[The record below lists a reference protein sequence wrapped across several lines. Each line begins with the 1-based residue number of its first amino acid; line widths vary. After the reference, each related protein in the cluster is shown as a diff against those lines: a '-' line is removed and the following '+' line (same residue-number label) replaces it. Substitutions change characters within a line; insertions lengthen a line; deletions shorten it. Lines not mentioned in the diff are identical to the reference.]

1 MSSDLSIERQQMIV
15 DFLQESREFIVATQ
29 DILKSFAKKNYQA
42 RETDLRSIQQTTHA
56 IKLGARFLELKQL
69 AIVAEAAD
77 LLVDRLRT
85 GKEKQTSARLKLF
98 CRAFTFFTEAFDAI
112 AATYNDQPLEDAAEV
127 LRNALNAVITLD
139 EELPANIP
147 LTEAAIDENFNPFNT
162 PELVEKF
169 VGEGDELLQ
178 NAELGLLRWE
188 TSPEDEENL
197 GSLFRDIHSFKG
209 NSGFLGFSD
218 LEKLSHQMEAV
229 LEIAKGGR
237 DLSEFKAANI
247 LLGYL
252 DIMRAAL
259 ADIARQGSGHVPNL
273 DVHLMTLLD
282 LLERIDSDAPNAA
295 PLRLATTGAT
305 DTEQSRTI
313 KRQDIRVD
321 LSKLDQLIN
330 LIGELVIAENM
341 LVHSPELAGLELE
354 QFHRASR
361 QMNKIV
367 RDLQE
372 VAMTIRMVPISGL
385 FRRLLR
391 LVHDLSVKSGKKVD
405 LSLTGEDTEVDK
417 TVAELM
423 TDPLV
428 HLIRN
433 ALDHG
438 IEPPAERQASGKP
451 DKGTLQLSARHE
463 EGEIWIVLEDD
474 GRGLNREKILARAA
488 AKGLLNK
495 SAEEMSD
502 REVWNMIFLP
512 GFSTAEQVTDIS
524 GRGVG
529 MDVVKRNIEKIKGK
543 VELTS
548 TPNQGTRFTLR
559 IPLTLGIIDGM
570 LLRVGSAK
578 CIIPTLAINQA
589 FRPTPAMI
597 TVTPDGLEL
606 VRVRER
612 FYPVVRLHQ
621 ILANTP
627 EFTELSSG
635 ILLTLEHQGTTIA
648 LFVDELLGQQQT
660 VIKGLS
666 EHFENAR
673 WVTGCT
679 ILGDGE
685 VCLILDVGHLVDT
698 HGYVKIAQPTLTA

>member
-1 MSSDLSIERQQMIV
+1 MNSDLSIERQEMIV
-15 DFLQESREFIVATQ
+15 DFLHESREFIVATQ
-29 DILKSFAKKNYQA
+29 DILKSFAKKKYQA
-42 RETDLRSIQQTTHA
+42 KETDLRSIQQTTHA

-85 GKEKQTSARLKLF
+85 GKEEQTSARLKLF
-98 CRAFTFFTEAFDAI
+98 CRAFTFFTEAFDTI
-112 AATYNDQPLEDAAEV
+112 AATCDDQPLEGAAEA
-127 LRNALNAVITLD
+127 LRSALNAAITLD
-139 EELPANIP
+139 EELPAGI
-147 LTEAAIDENFNPFNT
+147 LTEAAVNENFNPFNT

-197 GSLFRDIHSFKG
+197 GALFRDIHSFKG

-218 LEKLSHQMEAV
+218 LEKLSHQLEAV
-229 LEIAKGGR
+229 LEIAKSGR
-237 DLSEFKAANI
+237 DLSEFKAANV

-259 ADIARQGSGHVPNL
+259 ADIARQGSGHVPDL

-282 LLERIDSDAPNAA
+282 LLERIDSDAPSAA
-295 PLRLATTGAT
+295 PLRLATAGAA

-438 IEPPAERQASGKP
+438 IESPAERKAGGKP
-451 DKGTLQLSARHE
+451 DKGSLQLSARHE
-463 EGEIWIVLEDD
+463 EGEIWIILEDD
-474 GRGLNREKILARAA
+474 GRGLSREKILARAA
-488 AKGLLNK
+488 TKGLLNK

-512 GFSTAEQVTDIS
+512 GFSTAEQITDIS

-529 MDVVKRNIEKIKGK
+529 MDVVKKNIEKIKGK

-621 ILANTP
+621 ILANAP
-627 EFTELSSG
+627 EFTELSAG
-635 ILLTLEHQGTTIA
+635 ILLTLEHQGAIIA

-698 HGYVKIAQPTLTA
+698 HGHVKIAQPTLTA